1 MHMNQSSLDIAI
13 KNGDFFNLSTGD
25 CLQLLK
31 QEYAVE
37 LDWLKTAYSVPGPTS
52 ERFNTLSPSL
62 HLYDTEFDEVNRTLV
77 SVLSLRWIYNK
88 DYDTFVSHQVPHI
101 KLTRESFNW
110 ISTFFHNRI
119 DDSSSDDIYSLI
131 TSIIINDLGK
141 SESLITEFQRVTNI
155 NISKLNH
162 DMILYQVVNKYPHLV
177 PSISKLPPP
186 RKADLILGIQ
196 LGAEFNFEPVFQA
209 FKNVYDVSIGIIE
222 GRLGVREAYD
232 LNLTKRVELLIN
244 VGWEKGREFD
254 ISEPVYR
261 AVMRLLCTTN
271 SSDID
276 GADLIYD
283 TFFEVLG
290 EDSRRFLV
298 QGLNSDGSLERPAA
312 QATYI
317 PAALAAVFRYLARTL
332 HVDVEQVQKKLP
344 PGVTVIERDI
354 RRTIMDI
361 VHSDGFP
368 GNPDILDNVDL
379 PNDEVANMAVGYE
392 WIIV

>member
-196 LGAEFNFEPVFQA
+196 LGAEFNFGQ
-209 FKNVYDVSIGIIE
+209 
-222 GRLGVREAYD
+222 
-232 LNLTKRVELLIN
+232 
-244 VGWEKGREFD
+244 
-254 ISEPVYR
+254 
-261 AVMRLLCTTN
+261 
-271 SSDID
+271 
-276 GADLIYD
+276 
-283 TFFEVLG
+283 
-290 EDSRRFLV
+290 
-298 QGLNSDGSLERPAA
+298 
-312 QATYI
+312 
-317 PAALAAVFRYLARTL
+317 LA
-332 HVDVEQVQKKLP
+332 
-344 PGVTVIERDI
+344 
-354 RRTIMDI
+354 
-361 VHSDGFP
+361 
-368 GNPDILDNVDL
+368 
-379 PNDEVANMAVGYE
+379 
-392 WIIV
+392 

>member
-1 MHMNQSSLDIAI
+1 MKGHTHAFDLRFMEQILDIA
-13 KNGDFFNLSTGD
+13 GAAGHVD
-25 CLQLLK
+25 
-31 QEYAVE
+31 
-37 LDWLKTAYSVPGPTS
+37 
-52 ERFNTLSPSL
+52 
-62 HLYDTEFDEVNRTLV
+62 
-77 SVLSLRWIYNK
+77 
-88 DYDTFVSHQVPHI
+88 HI
-101 KLTRESFNW
+101 CAKKLT
-110 ISTFFHNRI
+110 
-119 DDSSSDDIYSLI
+119 
-131 TSIIINDLGK
+131 
-141 SESLITEFQRVTNI
+141 
-155 NISKLNH
+155 
-162 DMILYQVVNKYPHLV
+162 
-177 PSISKLPPP
+177 
-186 RKADLILGIQ
+186 
-196 LGAEFNFEPVFQA
+196 EPVFQA

-317 PAALAAVFRYLARTL
+317 PAVCSATIGATKNCTKSEQKKALAAVFRYLARTL